1 MEKIFSQDEIYRY
14 SRHLMIPE
22 VGLEGQRKLKE
33 SSMLLI
39 GAGGLG
45 SPAAYYLAAAGIGHI
60 GLVDNDVVDVSN
72 LQRQILHDTA
82 HVGKLKAESGKDKL
96 LAINPFIEVDAISTF
111 FNADTAIEISR
122 GYDIILDCTDN
133 FATRYLIND
142 LCVLTGK
149 PEVYG
154 AIYRFEGQ
162 ISVFDAKIGPCYRC
176 LFPNVPPPELSP
188 SCSDTGVFGILP
200 GVVGTMMATEAIKL
214 ALGIGTPLIGQFMI
228 YDGLETS
235 FHKVSFQK
243 QAGCLVC
250 GDNPTIHTLTDS
262 AASCEDSSLYTLTP
276 EDRITPEELHKK
288 LQGNKSITL
297 LDVRAPVELQ
307 ISAIPGAIN
316 IPLERLPE
324 RMDELDRQ
332 KETVVFCRSGR
343 RSARA
348 VSLLKNAGFASV
360 KNLTGGINAWIS
372 LFEPDTY
379 RY

>member
-33 SSMLLI
+33 CSMLLV

-45 SPAAYYLAAAGIGHI
+45 SPAAYYLAAAGVGHI
-60 GLVDNDVVDVSN
+60 GLVDDDVVDASN

-82 HVGKLKAESGKDKL
+82 HVGELKAESGKEKL
-96 LAINPFIEVDAISTF
+96 LALNPFIEVDAITDF
-111 FNADTAIEISR
+111 FNAGSAMEISKD
-122 GYDIILDCTDN
+122 YDIVLDCTDN

-162 ISVFDAKIGPCYRC
+162 VSVFDAKIGPCYRC

-188 SCSDTGVFGILP
+188 SCSDAGVFGILP

-214 ALGIGTPLIGQFMI
+214 ALGIGTPMIGQFMI
-228 YDGLETS
+228 YDGLEAA
-235 FHKVSFQK
+235 FHKVTFPK
-243 QAGCLVC
+243 QPGCLVC
-250 GDNPTIHTLTDS
+250 GENPTIHTLTDS
-262 AASCEDSSLYTLTP
+262 AASCADSSLFSLAP

-288 LQGNKSITL
+288 LQENAPVTL

-307 ISAIPGAIN
+307 ISSIPNAIN
-316 IPLERLPE
+316 IPLERLTE
-324 RMDELDRQ
+324 RLDELDRQ
-332 KETVVFCRSGR
+332 KEIVVICRSGR
-343 RSARA
+343 RSARG
-348 VSLLKNAGFASV
+348 VSILKKAGFTSV
-360 KNLTGGINAWIS
+360 KNLTGGINAWVS
-372 LFEPDTY
+372 LYEPGMF

>member
-1 MEKIFSQDEIYRY
+1 MKRDFSQDEIYRY

-33 SSMLLI
+33 SSMLLV

-45 SPAAYYLAAAGIGHI
+45 SPAAYYLAAAGVGHI
-60 GLVDNDVVDVSN
+60 GLVDDDVVDASN

-82 HVGKLKAESGKDKL
+82 HLGELKAESGKEKL
-96 LAINPFIEVDAISTF
+96 LALNPFIKVDAISTF
-111 FNADTAIEISR
+111 FNADTAVEISH

-162 ISVFDAKIGPCYRC
+162 VSVFDAKIGPCYRC

-188 SCSDTGVFGILP
+188 SCSDAGVFGILP

-228 YDGLETS
+228 YDGLEAS
-235 FHKVSFQK
+235 FHKVSFPK
-243 QAGCLVC
+243 QPGCQVC
-250 GDNPTIHTLTDS
+250 GDNSTIHTLTDS
-262 AASCEDSSLYTLTP
+262 AATCADSSLFTLPP
-276 EDRITPEELHKK
+276 EDRITPEELHHKI
-288 LQGNKSITL
+288 QGNEAITL

-307 ISAIPGAIN
+307 ISTIPNTIN
-316 IPLERLPE
+316 IPLERLSE
-324 RMDELDRQ
+324 RLDELDRQ
-332 KETVVFCRSGR
+332 NEIVAICRSGR

-348 VSLLKNAGFASV
+348 VSILKKAGFTSV
-360 KNLTGGINAWIS
+360 KNLTGGINAWVS
-372 LFEPDTY
+372 LFDPNTY

>member
-1 MEKIFSQDEIYRY
+1 MDKLFSQDEIYRY

-45 SPAAYYLAAAGIGHI
+45 SPAAYYLAAAGVGHI
-60 GLVDNDVVDVSN
+60 GLVDDDVVDASN

-82 HVGKLKAESGKDKL
+82 HVGELKSESGKEKL
-96 LAINPFIEVDAISTF
+96 LALNPFINVDAISTF
-111 FNADTAIEISR
+111 FNSETAVDISR
-122 GYDIILDCTDN
+122 EYDIILDCTDN

-162 ISVFDAKIGPCYRC
+162 VSVFDAKAGPCYRC
-176 LFPNVPPPELSP
+176 LFPNIPPPELSL
-188 SCSDTGVFGILP
+188 SCADSGVFGILP

-214 ALGIGTPLIGQFMI
+214 TLGIGTPLIGQFMI
-228 YDGLETS
+228 YDALEAS
-235 FHKVSFQK
+235 FHKVNFPK
-243 QAGCLVC
+243 QPDCQVC
-250 GDNPTIHTLTDS
+250 GDSPTIHTLTDS
-262 AASCEDSSLYTLTP
+262 AATCADSSLFSLLP
-276 EDRITPEELHKK
+276 EDRITSEELHEKMK
-288 LQGNKSITL
+288 LNASIIL

-307 ISAIPGAIN
+307 ISSLSDSVN

-324 RMDELDRQ
+324 KLDELDRQ
-332 KETVVFCRSGR
+332 KEIVVICRTGR

-348 VSLLKNAGFASV
+348 VSILKQAGFQSV
-360 KNLTGGINAWIS
+360 KNLTGGINAWVS
-372 LFEPDTY
+372 LYEPGTFQY
-379 RY
+379 

>member
-1 MEKIFSQDEIYRY
+1 MDKLFSQDEIYRY

-22 VGLEGQRKLKE
+22 VGLDGQRKLKE
-33 SSMLLI
+33 SSMLLV

-45 SPAAYYLAAAGIGHI
+45 SPAAFYLAAAGVGRI
-60 GLVDNDVVDVSN
+60 GLVDDDVVDASN

-82 HVGKLKAESGKDKL
+82 HLGELKSESGKEKL
-96 LAINPFIEVDAISTF
+96 LSLNPYIKVDAISTF
-111 FNADTAIEISR
+111 FNSETAVDISR
-122 GYDIILDCTDN
+122 EYDIILDCTDN

-162 ISVFDAKIGPCYRC
+162 VSVFDAKNGPCYRC

-188 SCSDTGVFGILP
+188 SCADAGVFGILP

-228 YDGLETS
+228 YDALEA
-235 FHKVSFQK
+235 SFQK
-243 QAGCLVC
+243 VTFPKQPGCQVC
-250 GDNPTIHTLTDS
+250 GDSPSIHTLTDS
-262 AASCEDSSLYTLTP
+262 AAICADSNMFSLLP
-276 EDRITPEELHKK
+276 EDRITPEELHEKMK
-288 LQGNKSITL
+288 QNASIIL

-307 ISAIPGAIN
+307 ISSFSHSIN

-324 RMDELDRQ
+324 NLDELDRQ
-332 KETVVFCRSGR
+332 KEVVVFCRTGR

-348 VSLLKNAGFASV
+348 VSILKNAGFTAV
-360 KNLTGGINAWIS
+360 KNLTGGINAWVS
-372 LFEPDTY
+372 RYEPETY

>member
-1 MEKIFSQDEIYRY
+1 MKRDFSQEEIYRY

-33 SSMLLI
+33 SSMLLV

-45 SPAAYYLAAAGIGHI
+45 SPAAYYLAAAGVGHI
-60 GLVDNDVVDVSN
+60 GLVDDDVVDASN

-82 HVGKLKAESGKDKL
+82 HVGELKAESGKEKL
-96 LAINPFIEVDAISTF
+96 LALNPYIEVDAISTF
-111 FNADTAIEISR
+111 FNAETAFEISS
-122 GYDIILDCTDN
+122 GYDIVLDCTDN

-162 ISVFDAKIGPCYRC
+162 VSVFDAKIGPCYRC

-188 SCSDTGVFGILP
+188 SCSDAGVFGILP

-228 YDGLETS
+228 YDGLEAS
-235 FHKVSFQK
+235 FHKVSFPK
-243 QAGCLVC
+243 QPGCQVC
-250 GDNPTIHTLTDS
+250 GDNPTIHTLLDS
-262 AASCEDSSLYTLTP
+262 AATCADSSLFTLPP
-276 EDRITPEELHKK
+276 EDRITPEELHHKI
-288 LQGNKSITL
+288 QGNEAITL
-297 LDVRAPVELQ
+297 LDVRAAVELQ
-307 ISAIPGAIN
+307 ISTIPNTVN
-316 IPLERLPE
+316 IPLEWLSERL
-324 RMDELDRQ
+324 DELDRHN
-332 KETVVFCRSGR
+332 EIVAICRSGR

-348 VSLLKNAGFASV
+348 VSILKKAGFTSV
-360 KNLTGGINAWIS
+360 KNLTGGINAWVS
-372 LFEPDTY
+372 LFDPDTY